1 MTMNPAP
8 GRAIQRAGTIYMNPY
23 KRYYFSKWVTFSC
36 ATLLMLSAGLQ
47 YAFSVYGEPLQR
59 ELQLPNGDLATLGA
73 FSNAGGYSA
82 ILAGLFYD

>member
-1 MTMNPAP
+1 MPSDAVHVPLVGPPQAAP
-8 GRAIQRAGTIYMNPY
+8 NLKFYW
-23 KRYYFSKWVTFSC
+23 SKWVTFSC

-47 YAFSVYGEPLQR
+47 YAFSVYGEPLRQSLHLSA
-59 ELQLPNGDLATLGA
+59 EDLSMLGA